1 MSSLNVL
8 TNLSII
14 PNLFPLLM
22 CSSFATLVSNLISL
36 SSQNFLIGALENSLS
51 PSNPRINP
59 TSSLNPW
66 IVLTDTSALF
76 SFLLF
81 VNTYAQA
88 LRLNI
93 STNNNMGMRVS
104 PRFHQNISIWNV
116 CGGAVILYWYVLF
129 TVVFIWL
136 TSWFFKYSCIS
147 FTLISGCFSLTFLIN
162 VVLLPIS

>member
-14 PNLFPLLM
+14 PNLFPLLI

-51 PSNPRINP
+51 PSNPFILP
-59 TSSLNPW
+59 TSSLNSCN
-66 IVLTDTSALF
+66 VLTDTSARF
-76 SFLLF
+76 SCLLF

-93 STNNNMGMRVS
+93 STSNNIGINVS
-104 PRFHQNISIWNV
+104 PRFHQNISI
-116 CGGAVILYWYVLF
+116 
-129 TVVFIWL
+129 
-136 TSWFFKYSCIS
+136 
-147 FTLISGCFSLTFLIN
+147 
-162 VVLLPIS
+162 